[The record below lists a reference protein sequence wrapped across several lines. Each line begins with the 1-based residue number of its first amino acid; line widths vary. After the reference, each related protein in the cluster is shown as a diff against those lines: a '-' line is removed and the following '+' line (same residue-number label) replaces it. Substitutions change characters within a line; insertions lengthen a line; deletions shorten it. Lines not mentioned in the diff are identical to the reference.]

1 MDAVRWLVVGL
12 LPACLFAISPSALL
26 AADNDA
32 FYCVAMS
39 KLELLEGSLP
49 KAAENPD
56 WRNFY
61 LWGESLQAYVVLD
74 GDGEAYLR
82 YDAPVPWRTPGP
94 GRAEAELDHLAVR
107 APRGRD
113 LTGKLY
119 LPKGDLSGM
128 TAVKFRVPASAAEP
142 DAKNRFLRIKADH
155 YSRLLD
161 RGLTGGAWFRHQLR
175 ETYREL
181 GEKEPIERVGNPWR
195 GRQWL
200 FDSPDA
206 TFELFTG
213 GRAISENLQL
223 DRALLP
229 GQTNQETVPIDSI
242 EGITVR
248 EIDWKPLLAGKE
260 PKLDPLAASVP
271 FDQHVVFFPTFRAAL
286 AMSDETAEA
295 GDLIFQMAQPRST
308 DAKVLDRYQRQLCL
322 SVSGLARV
330 LGPKVA
336 KSVALTGGDPYFPS
350 GTDVAVLFESPEPAV
365 LKQLILAQSA
375 MRAQGRAGAQ
385 AVSGEV
391 AGVGYK
397 GYRSPDRQVCS
408 LVAQVGDAVIVTNSL
423 AQLERLALV
432 AQRKQPSI
440 ASLDEYR
447 FFRHRYPLGDADETA
462 FLFLSDATIRRWCSP
477 RWRIANSRRTRDAA
491 VLAELQAA
499 HLDRLVA
506 GKAAPGP
513 IYTDLAVAQAGE
525 LQLLAT
531 GVSSSGLGSLE
542 FLTPI
547 SEMPLDRVTKA
558 EAEAYRRWRDGYQS
572 NWQWAFDPI
581 GLRLEIGKKRLGADL
596 TVMPLIAGSQYRELI
611 AVSRGARLAP
621 TAGDPHD
628 TLVHFILAI
637 NKESD
642 PMREAANFARM
653 MAQGV
658 RVDPLSWLGDNIGLY
673 VEDDPLWDEAAK
685 LEPSDRD
692 RFIEKNLHRLPVAFR
707 AEVSSGLKLTA
718 FLAALRAYVDQTAP
732 GMTAWES
739 LTYRDQP
746 YVKITPTPRAAR
758 NTEELQNLAIY
769 YVASGESLLVTLSEP
784 LLKRAID
791 RQIARDESKAKGEGK
806 NEAKGETKNETP
818 PSVERPWLGES
829 VGLQARQKALKI
841 VAALSR
847 REYQAMMQQRAWGN
861 LPILNEW
868 KRRYPEQDPLAVHA
882 KFWHEALICPGGG
895 KYVWNPQWQT
905 MESTVYGHPGEPK
918 EGPATPPLLEQ
929 VQVGN
934 FGVTF
939 EEQGLRA
946 RTQLER

>member
-1 MDAVRWLVVGL
+1 MYALRRLAVALSAVGVLSL
-12 LPACLFAISPSALL
+12 LIGAAR
-26 AADNDA
+26 AADDDA
-32 FYCVAMS
+32 YYCVS
-39 KLELLEGSLP
+39 VGKLELIEGALP
-49 KAAENPD
+49 KAVDNPD
-56 WRNFY
+56 WRNYY
-61 LWGESLQAYVVLD
+61 LRGQSLQAYAVID
-74 GDGEAYLR
+74 GEGEAYLR
-82 YDAPVPWRTPGP
+82 YDAPTPWRTIGP
-94 GRAEAELDHLAVR
+94 GEAEAERDHLAVR

-113 LTGKLY
+113 ITGKLY

-128 TAVKFRVPASAAEP
+128 TAVKFRLPASAADA

-155 YSRLLD
+155 YARLV
-161 RGLTGGAWFRHQLR
+161 GAGSPGGAWFRHQLR
-175 ETYREL
+175 ETRRAL
-181 GEKEPIERVGNPWR
+181 GERDPNEPRGVPWR
-195 GRQWL
+195 GRPML

-223 DRALLP
+223 DRALMSGP
-229 GQTNQETVPIDSI
+229 TNEQTVPIDSI

-248 EIDWKPLLAGKE
+248 EIDWKPLLADKK

-271 FDQHVVFFPTFRAAL
+271 ADQHVVFFPTFRSAL

-295 GDLIFQMAQPRST
+295 GDLIFQLAEPRST
-308 DAKVLDRYQRQLCL
+308 DAKVLERYQRQLCL

-336 KSVALTGGDPYFPS
+336 KSVALTGSDPYFLT

-365 LKQLILAQSA
+365 LKQLIFAQA
-375 MRAQGRAGAQ
+375 TMKVQGVEGAK
-385 AVSGEV
+385 AVSGEA
-391 AGVGYK
+391 AGVAYK
-397 GYRSPDRQVCS
+397 GYRSADRRVCS
-408 LVAQVGDAVIVTNSL
+408 LIAQVGDAVVVTNSP

-432 AQRKQPSI
+432 AQGKSPSI
-440 ASLDEYR
+440 ALLDEYH
-447 FFRHRYPLGDADETA
+447 FFRDRYPLGDSDETA
-462 FLFLSDATIRRWCSP
+462 FLFLSDATIRRWCGP

-513 IYTDLAVAQAGE
+513 IYTDLPTSFAGE
-525 LQLLAT
+525 LQLQPA
-531 GVSSSGLGSLE
+531 GVTSSDLGALD
-542 FLTPI
+542 FLTPLAEI
-547 SEMPLDRVTKA
+547 PLDRVTKT
-558 EAEAYRRWRDGYQS
+558 EAEAYRRWREGYQS

-581 GLRLEIGKKRLGADL
+581 GLRLEIGKKRLAADL

-611 AVSRGARLAP
+611 AVSQGARLAP
-621 TAGDPHD
+621 NAGDPHD

-637 NKESD
+637 NKDSN

-673 VEDDPLWDEAAK
+673 VEDDPLWDEVAK
-685 LEPSDRD
+685 LDPNERD
-692 RFIEKNLHRLPVAFR
+692 RFVEKNLHRLPVAFR

-718 FLAALRAYVDQTAP
+718 FLAAFRAFVDQTAP

-758 NTEELQNLAIY
+758 ETEELRNLALY

-791 RQIARDESKAKGEGK
+791 RQIARDEAKT
-806 NEAKGETKNETP
+806 KGETP
-818 PSVERPWLGES
+818 PAVERPWLGES
-829 VGLQARQKALKI
+829 VGLQARQKILRIA
-841 VAALSR
+841 AALTR
-847 REYQAMMQQRAWGN
+847 REYQAMMQQRAWSN

-868 KRRYPEQDPLAVHA
+868 KRRYPDQDPLAVHA
-882 KFWHEALICPGGG
+882 KFWHEELICPGGG

-918 EGPATPPLLEQ
+918 DGPTAPPLLEQ

-934 FGVTF
+934 FGLSF

-946 RTQLER
+946 RVVLER

>member
-1 MDAVRWLVVGL
+1 MNAARRCLIAPWL
-12 LPACLFAISPSALL
+12 ACLFAALPSTAP

-32 FYCVAMS
+32 FYCVALS
-39 KLELLEGSLP
+39 RLELIDGSLP

-56 WRNFY
+56 WRNYY
-61 LWGESLQAYVVLD
+61 LWDESLQAYVVLD
-74 GDGEAYLR
+74 GEGEAYLR
-82 YDAPVPWRTPGP
+82 YETSTPWRSMRRGQ
-94 GRAEAELDHLAVR
+94 AEAEPDHLAVR
-107 APRGRD
+107 GPQGRD
-113 LTGKLY
+113 VTGTLY
-119 LPKGDLSGM
+119 LPKGDWSGM
-128 TAVKFRVPASAAEP
+128 TAVKFRLPASAAEP
-142 DAKNRFLRIKADH
+142 EAKNRFLRIKADH

-161 RGLTGGAWFRHQLR
+161 RGLPGGAWFRHQLCEVR
-175 ETYREL
+175 REL
-181 GEKEPIERVGNPWR
+181 GEKEPTEQVDNPWR

-213 GRAISENLQL
+213 GRALSENLQL

-229 GQTNQETVPIDSI
+229 GQSNQETVPIDSI

-248 EIDWKPLLAGKE
+248 EIDWKPLLASKE

-271 FDQHVVFFPTFRAAL
+271 FDQHMVFFPTFRAAL
-286 AMSDETAEA
+286 AMSDETVEA

-308 DAKVLDRYQRQLCL
+308 DAKVLERYQRQLCL

-336 KSVALTGGDPYFPS
+336 RSVALTGGDPYFPS

-375 MRAQGRAGAQ
+375 MKAQGRAGAQ
-385 AVSGEV
+385 PVSGEV

-408 LVAQVGDAVIVTNSL
+408 LVAQVGSAVVVTNSP

-432 AQRKQPSI
+432 AQGKQPSI

-447 FFRHRYPLGDADETA
+447 FFRDRYPLGDSDETA
-462 FLFLSDATIRRWCSP
+462 FLFLSDATIRRWCGP

-499 HLDRLVA
+499 NLDRLVT
-506 GKAAPGP
+506 GKAQPGP
-513 IYTDLAVAQAGE
+513 IYTDLAIAQAGE
-525 LQLLAT
+525 LQLLPT
-531 GVSSSGLGSLE
+531 GVASAGLGSLE

-547 SEMPLDRVTKA
+547 LEIPLDRVTKV
-558 EAEAYRRWRDGYQS
+558 EADAYRRWRDGYQS

-596 TVMPLIAGSQYRELI
+596 TVMPLIAGSQYRQLI

-637 NKESD
+637 DKESD

-658 RVDPLSWLGDNIGLY
+658 RVDPLSWLGDNIGLF

-685 LEPSDRD
+685 LDPKERD
-692 RFIEKNLHRLPVAFR
+692 KFIEKNLHRLPVAFR
-707 AEVSSGLKLTA
+707 AEVGSGLKLTA
-718 FLAALRAYVDQTAP
+718 FLAAFRAFINQTAP

-758 NTEELQNLAIY
+758 DAEELKNLAIY
-769 YVASGESLLVTLSEP
+769 YAASGESLLVTLSEP

-791 RQIARDESKAKGEGK
+791 RQVARDEAK
-806 NEAKGETKNETP
+806 AKGETKSEAKNEP
-818 PSVERPWLGES
+818 QPAVERPWLGES
-829 VGLQARQKALKI
+829 VVLQVRQKALKI
-841 VAALSR
+841 ASALSR

-882 KFWHEALICPGGG
+882 RFWHEELICPGGG
-895 KYVWNPQWQT
+895 KYVWNPKWQT
-905 MESTVYGHPGEPK
+905 MESTIYGHPGEPK
-918 EGPATPPLLEQ
+918 EGPAAPPLLEQ

-934 FGVTF
+934 FGLTF
-939 EEQGLRA
+939 EQQGLRV